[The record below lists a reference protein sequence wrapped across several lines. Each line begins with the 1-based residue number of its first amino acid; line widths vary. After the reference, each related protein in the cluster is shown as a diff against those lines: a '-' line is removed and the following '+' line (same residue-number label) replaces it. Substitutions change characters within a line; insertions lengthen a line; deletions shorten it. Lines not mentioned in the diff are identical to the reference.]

1 MVRSALVERVSPGAA
16 LRQFQWFATGPVP
29 AGCDLRRLGWKLLG
43 EHDAL
48 PQGEFLPL
56 LAMPERLLVSE
67 WVTLSGAELSRRR
80 RALVVGIDDAL
91 ERARLLRLGFGDAM
105 GPQPELEEL
114 EIRALRIGE
123 AMQSLPRYRQIGSL
137 RLDLLQRDGLVAG
150 RPLGLHPREFGLLW
164 RLADSPGEPVMVGSL
179 LRDVWR
185 LAFRPETNSLAVHI
199 SRLRAKLRV
208 SGLDGLIET
217 LPDGCYRLST
227 GMIGAVQGAGPAAA
241 YLPLDAAAAL
251 GKVQPRYSTTT

>member
-1 MVRSALVERVSPGAA
+1 M
-16 LRQFQWFATGPVP
+16 
-29 AGCDLRRLGWKLLG
+29 
-43 EHDAL
+43 L

-56 LAMPERLLVSE
+56 LAMPERLRVSE

-114 EIRALRIGE
+114 EIRALRISE
-123 AMQSLPRYRQIGSL
+123 AVRSLPRFRQIGPL
-137 RLDLLQRDGLVAG
+137 KLDLLQRDGVVAG
-150 RPLGLHPREFGLLW
+150 RPLGLHPREFGLIW

-185 LAFRPETNSLAVHI
+185 MAFRPETNSLAVHI

-208 SGLDGLIET
+208 AGLDGLIET
-217 LPDGCYRLST
+217 LPDGAYRLGAATLSPVGPGISDT
-227 GMIGAVQGAGPAAA
+227 G
-241 YLPLDAAAAL
+241 YLSLDEGGGF
-251 GKVQPRYSTTT
+251 GKVLREYATT

>member
-1 MVRSALVERVSPGAA
+1 

-29 AGCDLRRLGWKLLG
+29 TGCDLRRLGWTLLG
-43 EHDAL
+43 EHDVL

-56 LAMPERLLVSE
+56 LAMPERLRVSE

-114 EIRALRIGE
+114 EIRALRISE
-123 AMQSLPRYRQIGSL
+123 AVRSLPRFRQIGPL
-137 RLDLLQRDGLVAG
+137 KLDLLQRDGIVAG
-150 RPLGLHPREFGLLW
+150 RPLGLHPREFGLIW

-185 LAFRPETNSLAVHI
+185 MAFRPETNSLAVHI

-208 SGLDGLIET
+208 AGLDGLIET
-217 LPDGCYRLST
+217 LPDGAYRLGATSLGRDDQWIGDT
-227 GMIGAVQGAGPAAA
+227 G
-241 YLPLDAAAAL
+241 YLPLDEDGGF
-251 GKVQPRYSTTT
+251 GKVLRQYATT

>member
-67 WVTLSGAELSRRR
+67 WVTLSGSELSRRR

-91 ERARLLRLGFGDAM
+91 ERARLLRLGFGDAI

-227 GMIGAVQGAGPAAA
+227 GMIGAVQAASPATA

>member
-1 MVRSALVERVSPGAA
+1 M
-16 LRQFQWFATGPVP
+16 
-29 AGCDLRRLGWKLLG
+29 
-43 EHDAL
+43 L

-56 LAMPERLLVSE
+56 LAMPERLRVSE

-114 EIRALRIGE
+114 EIRALRIVD
-123 AMQSLPRYRQIGSL
+123 AVRSLPRFRQVGPL
-137 RLDLLQRDGLVAG
+137 KLDLLQRDGVVAG

-185 LAFRPETNSLAVHI
+185 MAFRPETNSLAVHI

-208 SGLDGLIET
+208 AGLDGLIET
-217 LPDGCYRLST
+217 LPDGAYRLGAPALAVDGPWIGDT
-227 GMIGAVQGAGPAAA
+227 G
-241 YLPLDAAAAL
+241 YLSLDEGGGF
-251 GKVQPRYSTTT
+251 GKVLRQYATT

>member
-1 MVRSALVERVSPGAA
+1 M
-16 LRQFQWFATGPVP
+16 
-29 AGCDLRRLGWKLLG
+29 
-43 EHDAL
+43 L

-56 LAMPERLLVSE
+56 LAMPERLRVSE

-114 EIRALRIGE
+114 EIRALRIVD
-123 AMQSLPRYRQIGSL
+123 AVRSLPRFRQVGPL
-137 RLDLLQRDGLVAG
+137 KLDLLQRDGVVAG

-185 LAFRPETNSLAVHI
+185 MAFRPETNSLAVHI
-199 SRLRAKLRV
+199 SRLRSKLRV
-208 SGLDGLIET
+208 AGLDGLTET
-217 LPDGCYRLST
+217 LPDGAYRLGATSLGPDGPRIGDT
-227 GMIGAVQGAGPAAA
+227 G
-241 YLPLDAAAAL
+241 YLPLDEGGGL
-251 GKVQPRYSTTT
+251 GKVLRQYATT

>member
-1 MVRSALVERVSPGAA
+1 MSPGAA

-29 AGCDLRRLGWKLLG
+29 IGCDLRRLGWKLLG

-105 GPQPELEEL
+105 GRQPELEEL

-123 AMQSLPRYRQIGSL
+123 AMQSLPRYRQVGPL
-137 RLDLLQRDGLVAG
+137 KLDLLQRDGLVAG

-164 RLADSPGEPVMVGSL
+164 RLSDNPGEPVMIGSL

-185 LAFRPETNSLAVHI
+185 MAFRPETNSLAVHI
-199 SRLRAKLRV
+199 SRLRGKLRL

-217 LPDGCYRLST
+217 LPDGAYRLSAGT
-227 GMIGAVQGAGPAAA
+227 MAAAGPPGMPTA
-241 YLPLDAAAAL
+241 YLPLDEAAAF
-251 GKVQPRYSTTT
+251 GKVRAQYSTTV